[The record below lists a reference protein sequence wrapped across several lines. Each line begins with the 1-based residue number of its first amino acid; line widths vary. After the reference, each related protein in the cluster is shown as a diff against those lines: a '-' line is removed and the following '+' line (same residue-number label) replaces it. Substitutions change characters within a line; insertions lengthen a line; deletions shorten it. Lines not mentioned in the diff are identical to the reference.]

1 MPNIKKH
8 PIAYKNDLNA
18 INLNGLTETQMN
30 VFFTLLERLQ
40 YSQDNTIK
48 MELSELYDLAQIPLS
63 NTDFRKSILASLKV
77 LQNYTFMYD
86 PSPTKTAQLVI
97 LPYLEIDSEQ
107 KIIKAEVMPQFKERY
122 LTSDFGKGKW
132 TRYDLMEF
140 VYLPSIYTKTIYRF
154 LKQWRTQGK
163 WEISYNDFKDILG
176 IPNSY
181 KACDIDKQIIKP
193 SIQILSEITHTLF
206 DTERTPFEN
215 LKCEKIKNGRK
226 IETLL
231 FTFKPQ
237 KKDQEPQQKE
247 QTIATQEPQPQK
259 QITAPQEPQKQ
270 PSAEHNEKKGG
281 SPGLCEIL
289 KKLYIG
295 RGFWSGVGNEKAFCK
310 ITNITITPN
319 PKNSYE
325 NYTIHAQNQDTQKD
339 FELKV
344 RGQDDIQQKLNPY
357 WD

>member
-18 INLNGLTETQMN
+18 INLNGLSETQMN
-30 VFFTLLERLQ
+30 IFFTLLERLQ

-48 MELSELYDLAQIPLS
+48 IELNELYELAQIPLS
-63 NTDFRKSILASLKV
+63 TEFRKSILERLKV

-132 TRYDLMEF
+132 TKYDLMEF
-140 VYLPSIYTKTIYRF
+140 VYLPSTYTKTIYRF

-176 IPNSY
+176 IPHSY
-181 KACDIDKQIIKP
+181 QASDIDKRVIEP
-193 SIQILSEITHTLF
+193 SIKVLSEITHTLF

-215 LKCEKIKNGRK
+215 LKCEKIKKGRK
-226 IETLL
+226 IETLI

-237 KKDQEPQQKE
+237 YNKEPQQKE
-247 QTIATQEPQPQK
+247 QTIATQEPQKLEPIFIQRLREIQK
-259 QITAPQEPQKQ
+259 KEAIIYNNQEYF
-270 PSAEHNEKKGG
+270 
-281 SPGLCEIL
+281 IL
-289 KKLYIG
+289 KIEKL
-295 RGFWSGVGNEKAFCK
+295 NEHFSILFSKNAK
-310 ITNITITPN
+310 I
-319 PKNSYE
+319 PKNDFYVDFSLE
-325 NYTIHAQNQDTQKD
+325 RAEQLAKD
-339 FELKV
+339 NNL
-344 RGQDDIQQKLNPY
+344 I
-357 WD
+357 

>member
-18 INLNGLTETQMN
+18 INLNGLSETQMN
-30 VFFTLLERLQ
+30 IFFTLLERLQ

-48 MELSELYDLAQIPLS
+48 IELNELYELAQIPLS
-63 NTDFRKSILASLKV
+63 TEFRKSILERLKV

-132 TRYDLMEF
+132 TKYDLMEF
-140 VYLPSIYTKTIYRF
+140 VYLPSTYTKTIYRF

-176 IPNSY
+176 IPHSY
-181 KACDIDKQIIKP
+181 QASDIDKQIIKP
-193 SIQILSEITHTLF
+193 SIKVLSEITHTLF

-215 LKCEKIKNGRK
+215 LKCEKIKKGRK
-226 IETLL
+226 IETLI
-231 FTFKPQ
+231 FRFKPQ
-237 KKDQEPQQKE
+237 YDKEPQQKA
-247 QTIATQEPQPQK
+247 QTIATQEPQKLEPIFIQRLREIQK
-259 QITAPQEPQKQ
+259 KEAIIYNNQEYF
-270 PSAEHNEKKGG
+270 
-281 SPGLCEIL
+281 IL
-289 KKLYIG
+289 KIEKL
-295 RGFWSGVGNEKAFCK
+295 NEHFSILFSKNAK
-310 ITNITITPN
+310 I
-319 PKNSYE
+319 PKNDFYVDFSLE
-325 NYTIHAQNQDTQKD
+325 RAEQLAKD
-339 FELKV
+339 NNL
-344 RGQDDIQQKLNPY
+344 I
-357 WD
+357 

>member
-8 PIAYKNDLNA
+8 PITYKNDLNE
-18 INLNGLTETQMN
+18 INLNGLSETQMN
-30 VFFTLLERLQ
+30 IFFTLLERLQ
-40 YSQDNTIK
+40 YSKDNTINI
-48 MELSELYDLAQIPLS
+48 ELSELYELAQIPLS
-63 NTDFRKSILASLKV
+63 TEFRKSILERLKV

-122 LTSDFGKGKW
+122 LNSDFSKGKW
-132 TRYDLMEF
+132 TKYDLMEF
-140 VYLPSIYTKTIYRF
+140 VYLPSTYTKTIYRF

-176 IPNSY
+176 IPHSY
-181 KACDIDKQIIKP
+181 QASDIDKRVIEP
-193 SIQILSEITHTLF
+193 SIKVLSEITHTLF

-215 LKCEKIKNGRK
+215 LKCEKIKKGRK
-226 IETLL
+226 IETLI

-237 KKDQEPQQKE
+237 NNKEPQQKA
-247 QTIATQEPQPQK
+247 QTIATQKPQQ
-259 QITAPQEPQKQ
+259 QS
-270 PSAEHNEKKGG
+270 SAEHKAKIGG
-281 SPGLCEIL
+281 NQAFCEIL

-295 RGFWSGVGNEKAFCK
+295 QGFWSGVGNEKAFCK
-310 ITNITITPN
+310 ITDITITPN
-319 PKNSYE
+319 PKNPYE
-325 NYTIHAQNQDTQKD
+325 NYTIHAKNQDTQKN
-339 FELKV
+339 FTLKV
-344 RGQDDIQQKLNPY
+344 RGQDDIKQKLNPY

>member
-18 INLNGLTETQMN
+18 INLNGLSETQMN
-30 VFFTLLERLQ
+30 IFFTLLERLQ

-48 MELSELYDLAQIPLS
+48 IELNELYELAQIPLS
-63 NTDFRKSILASLKV
+63 TEFRKSILERLKV

-140 VYLPSIYTKTIYRF
+140 VYLPSTYTKTIYRF

-215 LKCEKIKNGRK
+215 LKCEKIKKGRK
-226 IETLL
+226 IETLI
-231 FTFKPQ
+231 FRFKPQ
-237 KKDQEPQQKE
+237 YNKEPQQKA
-247 QTIATQEPQPQK
+247 QTIATQEPQKLEPIFIQRLREIQNK
-259 QITAPQEPQKQ
+259 EAIIYNNQEYF
-270 PSAEHNEKKGG
+270 
-281 SPGLCEIL
+281 IL
-289 KKLYIG
+289 KIAKL
-295 RGFWSGVGNEKAFCK
+295 NEHFSILFSKNAK
-310 ITNITITPN
+310 I
-319 PKNSYE
+319 PKNDFYVDFSLE
-325 NYTIHAQNQDTQKD
+325 RAEQLAKD
-339 FELKV
+339 NNL
-344 RGQDDIQQKLNPY
+344 I
-357 WD
+357 

>member
-18 INLNGLTETQMN
+18 INLNGLSETQMN
-30 VFFTLLERLQ
+30 IFFTLLERLQ

-63 NTDFRKSILASLKV
+63 TEFRKSILERLKV

-132 TRYDLMEF
+132 TKYDLMEF
-140 VYLPSIYTKTIYRF
+140 VYLPSTYTKTIYRF

-176 IPNSY
+176 IPHSY
-181 KACDIDKQIIKP
+181 QASDIDKQIIKP
-193 SIQILSEITHTLF
+193 SIKVLSEITHTLF

-226 IETLL
+226 IETLI
-231 FTFKPQ
+231 FRFKPQ
-237 KKDQEPQQKE
+237 YNKEPQQKA
-247 QTIATQEPQPQK
+247 QTIATQEPQKLEPIFIQRLREIQK
-259 QITAPQEPQKQ
+259 KEAIIYNNQEYF
-270 PSAEHNEKKGG
+270 
-281 SPGLCEIL
+281 IL
-289 KKLYIG
+289 KIEKL
-295 RGFWSGVGNEKAFCK
+295 NEHFSILFSKNAK
-310 ITNITITPN
+310 I
-319 PKNSYE
+319 PKNDFYVDFSLE
-325 NYTIHAQNQDTQKD
+325 RAEQLAKD
-339 FELKV
+339 NNL
-344 RGQDDIQQKLNPY
+344 I
-357 WD
+357 

>member
-1 MPNIKKH
+1 MPKIKKH

-18 INLNGLTETQMN
+18 INLNGLSETQMN
-30 VFFTLLERLQ
+30 IFFTLLERLQ

-48 MELSELYDLAQIPLS
+48 IELNELYELAQIPLS
-63 NTDFRKSILASLKV
+63 TEFRKSILERLKV

-140 VYLPSIYTKTIYRF
+140 VYLPSTYTKTIYRF

-176 IPNSY
+176 IPHSY
-181 KACDIDKQIIKP
+181 QASDIDKQIIKP
-193 SIQILSEITHTLF
+193 SIKVLSEITHTLF

-215 LKCEKIKNGRK
+215 LKCEKIKKGRK
-226 IETLL
+226 IETLI
-231 FTFKPQ
+231 FRFKPQ
-237 KKDQEPQQKE
+237 YKKEPQQKE
-247 QTIATQEPQPQK
+247 QTIATQEPQKLEPIFIQRLREIQK
-259 QITAPQEPQKQ
+259 KEAIIYNNQEYF
-270 PSAEHNEKKGG
+270 
-281 SPGLCEIL
+281 IL
-289 KKLYIG
+289 KIEKL
-295 RGFWSGVGNEKAFCK
+295 NEHFSILFSKNAK
-310 ITNITITPN
+310 I
-319 PKNSYE
+319 PKNDFYVDFSIE
-325 NYTIHAQNQDTQKD
+325 RAEQLAKD
-339 FELKV
+339 NNL
-344 RGQDDIQQKLNPY
+344 I
-357 WD
+357 

>member
-18 INLNGLTETQMN
+18 INLNGLSETQMN
-30 VFFTLLERLQ
+30 IFFTLLERLQ

-48 MELSELYDLAQIPLS
+48 IELNELYELAQIPLS
-63 NTDFRKSILASLKV
+63 TEFRKSILERLKV

-132 TRYDLMEF
+132 TKYDLMEF
-140 VYLPSIYTKTIYRF
+140 VYLPSTYTKTIYRF

-176 IPNSY
+176 IPHSY
-181 KACDIDKQIIKP
+181 QASDIDKQIIKP
-193 SIQILSEITHTLF
+193 SIKVLSEITHTLF

-215 LKCEKIKNGRK
+215 LKCEKIKKGRK
-226 IETLL
+226 IETLI

-237 KKDQEPQQKE
+237 YNKEPQQKE
-247 QTIATQEPQPQK
+247 QTIATQEPQKLEPIFIQRLREIQK
-259 QITAPQEPQKQ
+259 KEAIIYNNQEYF
-270 PSAEHNEKKGG
+270 
-281 SPGLCEIL
+281 IL
-289 KKLYIG
+289 KIEKL
-295 RGFWSGVGNEKAFCK
+295 NEHFSILFSKNAK
-310 ITNITITPN
+310 I
-319 PKNSYE
+319 PKNDFYVDFSLE
-325 NYTIHAQNQDTQKD
+325 RAEQLAKD
-339 FELKV
+339 NNL
-344 RGQDDIQQKLNPY
+344 I
-357 WD
+357 

>member
-18 INLNGLTETQMN
+18 INLNGLSETQMN
-30 VFFTLLERLQ
+30 IFFTLLERLQ

-48 MELSELYDLAQIPLS
+48 IELNELYELAQIPLS
-63 NTDFRKSILASLKV
+63 TEFRKSILERLKV

-140 VYLPSIYTKTIYRF
+140 VYLPSTYTKTIYRF

-176 IPNSY
+176 IPHSY
-181 KACDIDKQIIKP
+181 QASDIDKQIIKP
-193 SIQILSEITHTLF
+193 SIKVLSEITHTLF

-226 IETLL
+226 IETLI

-237 KKDQEPQQKE
+237 YNKEPQQKA
-247 QTIATQEPQPQK
+247 QTIATQEPQKLEPIFIQRLREIQK
-259 QITAPQEPQKQ
+259 KEAIIYNNQEYF
-270 PSAEHNEKKGG
+270 
-281 SPGLCEIL
+281 IL
-289 KKLYIG
+289 KIEKL
-295 RGFWSGVGNEKAFCK
+295 NEHFSILFSKNAK
-310 ITNITITPN
+310 I
-319 PKNSYE
+319 PKNDFYVDFSLE
-325 NYTIHAQNQDTQKD
+325 RAEQLAKD
-339 FELKV
+339 NNL
-344 RGQDDIQQKLNPY
+344 I
-357 WD
+357 

>member
-18 INLNGLTETQMN
+18 INLNGLSETQMN
-30 VFFTLLERLQ
+30 IFFTLLERLQ

-48 MELSELYDLAQIPLS
+48 IELNELYELAQIPLS
-63 NTDFRKSILASLKV
+63 TEFRKSILERLKV

-140 VYLPSIYTKTIYRF
+140 VYLPSTYTKTIYRF

-237 KKDQEPQQKE
+237 KKDQEPQ
-247 QTIATQEPQPQK
+247 PQK
-259 QITAPQEPQKQ
+259 
-270 PSAEHNEKKGG
+270 
-281 SPGLCEIL
+281 
-289 KKLYIG
+289 
-295 RGFWSGVGNEKAFCK
+295 
-310 ITNITITPN
+310 
-319 PKNSYE
+319 
-325 NYTIHAQNQDTQKD
+325 
-339 FELKV
+339 
-344 RGQDDIQQKLNPY
+344 
-357 WD
+357 

>member
-18 INLNGLTETQMN
+18 INLNGLSETQMN
-30 VFFTLLERLQ
+30 IFFTLLERLQ

-48 MELSELYDLAQIPLS
+48 IELNELYELAQIPLS
-63 NTDFRKSILASLKV
+63 TEFRKSILERLKV

-132 TRYDLMEF
+132 TKYDLMEF
-140 VYLPSIYTKTIYRF
+140 VYLPSTYTKTIYRF

-176 IPNSY
+176 IPHSY
-181 KACDIDKQIIKP
+181 QASDIDKQIIKP
-193 SIQILSEITHTLF
+193 SIKVLSEITHTLF

-226 IETLL
+226 IETLI
-231 FTFKPQ
+231 FRFKPQ
-237 KKDQEPQQKE
+237 YNKEPQQKE
-247 QTIATQEPQPQK
+247 QTIATQEPQKLEPIFIQRLREIQK
-259 QITAPQEPQKQ
+259 KEAIIYNNQEYF
-270 PSAEHNEKKGG
+270 
-281 SPGLCEIL
+281 IL
-289 KKLYIG
+289 KIEKL
-295 RGFWSGVGNEKAFCK
+295 NEHFSILFSKNAK
-310 ITNITITPN
+310 I
-319 PKNSYE
+319 PKNDFYVDFSLE
-325 NYTIHAQNQDTQKD
+325 RAEQLAKD
-339 FELKV
+339 NNL
-344 RGQDDIQQKLNPY
+344 I
-357 WD
+357 

>member
-18 INLNGLTETQMN
+18 INLNGLSETQMN
-30 VFFTLLERLQ
+30 IFFTLLERLQ

-48 MELSELYDLAQIPLS
+48 IELNELYELAQIPLS
-63 NTDFRKSILASLKV
+63 TEFRKSILERLKV

-132 TRYDLMEF
+132 TKYDLMEF
-140 VYLPSIYTKTIYRF
+140 VYLPSTYTKTIYRF

-176 IPNSY
+176 IPHSY
-181 KACDIDKQIIKP
+181 QASDIDKQIIKP
-193 SIQILSEITHTLF
+193 SIKVLSEITHTLF

-215 LKCEKIKNGRK
+215 LKCEKIKKGRK
-226 IETLL
+226 IETLI

-237 KKDQEPQQKE
+237 YNKEPQQKE
-247 QTIATQEPQPQK
+247 QTIATQEPQKLEPIFIQRLREIQK
-259 QITAPQEPQKQ
+259 KKAIIYNNQEYF
-270 PSAEHNEKKGG
+270 
-281 SPGLCEIL
+281 IL
-289 KKLYIG
+289 KIEKL
-295 RGFWSGVGNEKAFCK
+295 NEHFSILFSKNAK
-310 ITNITITPN
+310 I
-319 PKNSYE
+319 PKNDFYVDFSLE
-325 NYTIHAQNQDTQKD
+325 RAEQLAKD
-339 FELKV
+339 NNL
-344 RGQDDIQQKLNPY
+344 I
-357 WD
+357 

>member
-18 INLNGLTETQMN
+18 INLNGLSETQMN
-30 VFFTLLERLQ
+30 IFFTLLERLQ

-48 MELSELYDLAQIPLS
+48 IELNELYELAQIPLS
-63 NTDFRKSILASLKV
+63 TEFRKSILERLKV

-132 TRYDLMEF
+132 TKYDLMEF
-140 VYLPSIYTKTIYRF
+140 VYLPSTYTKTIYRF
-154 LKQWRTQGK
+154 LKQWRTKGE

-176 IPNSY
+176 IPHSY
-181 KACDIDKQIIKP
+181 QASDIDKQIIKP
-193 SIQILSEITHTLF
+193 SIKVLSEITHTLF

-226 IETLL
+226 IETLI
-231 FTFKPQ
+231 FRFKPQ
-237 KKDQEPQQKE
+237 YNKEPQQKA
-247 QTIATQEPQPQK
+247 QTIATQEPQKLEPIFIQRLREIQK
-259 QITAPQEPQKQ
+259 KEAIIYNNQEYF
-270 PSAEHNEKKGG
+270 
-281 SPGLCEIL
+281 IL
-289 KKLYIG
+289 KIEKL
-295 RGFWSGVGNEKAFCK
+295 NEHFSILFSKNAK
-310 ITNITITPN
+310 I
-319 PKNSYE
+319 PKNDFYVDFSLE
-325 NYTIHAQNQDTQKD
+325 RAEQLAKD
-339 FELKV
+339 NNL
-344 RGQDDIQQKLNPY
+344 I
-357 WD
+357 

>member
-48 MELSELYDLAQIPLS
+48 IELNELYELAQIPLS
-63 NTDFRKSILASLKV
+63 TEFRKSILERLKV

-140 VYLPSIYTKTIYRF
+140 VYLPSTYTKTIYRF

-176 IPNSY
+176 IPHSY
-181 KACDIDKQIIKP
+181 QASDIDKQIIKP
-193 SIQILSEITHTLF
+193 SIKVLSEITHTLF

-226 IETLL
+226 IETLI
-231 FTFKPQ
+231 FRFKPQ
-237 KKDQEPQQKE
+237 YNKEPQQKA
-247 QTIATQEPQPQK
+247 QTIATQEPQKLEPIFIQRLREIQK
-259 QITAPQEPQKQ
+259 KEAIIYNNQEYF
-270 PSAEHNEKKGG
+270 
-281 SPGLCEIL
+281 IL
-289 KKLYIG
+289 KIEKL
-295 RGFWSGVGNEKAFCK
+295 NEHFSILFSKNAK
-310 ITNITITPN
+310 I
-319 PKNSYE
+319 PKNDFYVDFSLE
-325 NYTIHAQNQDTQKD
+325 RAEQLAKD
-339 FELKV
+339 NNL
-344 RGQDDIQQKLNPY
+344 I
-357 WD
+357 